1 MNQYIFDCR
10 CMGNA
15 LKKAESFSVAY
26 GGKNRDLAISLDYVE
41 CIGDVRH

>member
-15 LKKAESFSVAY
+15 LKTESFSVAH
-26 GGKNRDLAISLDYVE
+26 GGKNRDLAISFDYVE
-41 CIGDVRH
+41 IIGGVCH